1 MEIINEIK
9 KHKKSEIKKIIDNR
23 IKEFEEVG
31 KNKDKIFSELCFCIL
46 TANSSADNCIR
57 VQKEAG
63 KHFETLN
70 EVKLA
75 GKFKEAG
82 CRFHTKRA
90 NYIVDARKNK
100 QKLLENLEKLDEKE
114 MREWLSGKTNGEKNI
129 KGIGM
134 KEASHFLRNIG
145 CKNIAII
152 DFHII
157 DLLVNNKIIK
167 KPKKL
172 DKKVYLEIEKKLKEI
187 AKKTKTN
194 LAELDLYLW
203 YMETGKVLK

>member
-1 MEIINEIK
+1 MK
-9 KHKKSEIKKIIDNR
+9 KLISKIDELRSSEIKNR
-23 IKEFEEVG
+23 VDRRILEFEEVG
-31 KNKDKIFSELCFCIL
+31 KNKDLIFSELCFCIL

-63 KHFETLN
+63 EHFDSLEGDR
-70 EVKLA
+70 LA
-75 GKFKEAG
+75 GKLKEVG

-90 NYIVDARKNK
+90 GYIVEARKNRNELIEK
-100 QKLLENLEKLDEKE
+100 VGELES
-114 MREWLSGKTNGEKNI
+114 RELRQWIADTI

-145 CKNIAII
+145 HKNLAII

-157 DLLVNNKIIK
+157 DILDKEGIIK

-172 DKKVYLEIEKKLKEI
+172 DRENYLKIEKELERLGERM
-187 AKKTKTN
+187 N
-194 LAELDLYLW
+194 LSLAELDLYLW
-203 YMETGKVLK
+203 YLETGKILK

>member
-1 MEIINEIK
+1 MIEKINK
-9 KHKKSEIKKIIDNR
+9 LKKSEIREVIDNR
-23 IKEFEEVG
+23 ILEFEEAG
-31 KNKDKIFSELCFCIL
+31 KNKDKVFSELCFCIL

-57 VQKEAG
+57 VQKEAE
-63 KHFETLN
+63 KHFETL
-70 EVKLA
+70 EGDELA
-75 GKFKEAG
+75 AKFKEVG

-90 NYIVDARKNK
+90 SYIVHARKNK
-100 QKLLENLEKLDEKE
+100 QKLLENLEKLDEKD

-145 CKNIAII
+145 KKNLAII

-157 DLLVNNKIIK
+157 DVLVDNKLIE

-172 DKKVYLEIEKKLKEI
+172 DKESYLMIERELEKLAGKVGMS
-187 AKKTKTN
+187 

-203 YMETGKVLK
+203 YIETGKVLK